1 MQAAA
6 ALGIAKRELEAD
18 YYYDEL
24 ITLLDMQAYA
34 HADEKERARYA
45 AWPVRWK
52 ITHGEAVRRE
62 EVGEVSM
69 FR

>member
-6 ALGIAKRELEAD
+6 ALGATKRELEAD

-24 ITLLDMQAYA
+24 ITLLDIQAYA
-34 HADEKERARYA
+34 HADEKERARYV

-52 ITHGEAVRRE
+52 IEHGEAVSRD
-62 EVGEVSM
+62 EVGETSI
-69 FR
+69 FG